1 MTAAAQGIGRASAEA
16 FAREGAE
23 VIATDLNQD
32 LLATLTGCTTRRLDV
47 TDVSAIA
54 ALAAE
59 VGPVDVLFNCVGI
72 VHAGTVLDCTD
83 TDWDRAFAVNATAM
97 FHTIR
102 AFLPGMLERGGGS
115 IINMSSVA
123 SSVTGVPNRFAY
135 GASKA
140 AVVGITKSV
149 AGDFVA
155 RGIRCNAICP
165 GTVESP
171 SLRRPR
177 SRASRLHRPQGGRR
191 AGRVRRP
198 PADGPPG
205 PAGRNRGAGGV
216 PRVGRIGLHHR
227 HGLGGRRRVDELMGR
242 VLVIGSDEEL
252 ARALRES
259 PALEG
264 HSVDTC
270 RGALEVLQE
279 ARVRPL
285 DVVVTDS
292 ARPVN
297 GAMTLV
303 EELNR
308 LRPGVRT
315 ILLAPALT
323 DNDVVT
329 ALRAQVFACFTAP
342 ANPRE
347 IADMAATAL
356 RTEDWRRGIEVVSGL
371 PTWMTLRVACGLVS
385 ADRIT
390 RFLTEWES
398 ALPDDQR
405 DLLMTAFREM
415 LLNAMEHGAGFDPGQ
430 VIEVTAARTERAI
443 VFHIR
448 DPGKGFNR
456 EALSHAAKGND
467 PASVMTVM
475 ENREAAGLRSGGFGM
490 LIVRQVV
497 DEMVYNEAGNEVLLI
512 KHLK

>member
-1 MTAAAQGIGRASAEA
+1 
-16 FAREGAE
+16 
-23 VIATDLNQD
+23 
-32 LLATLTGCTTRRLDV
+32 
-47 TDVSAIA
+47 
-54 ALAAE
+54 
-59 VGPVDVLFNCVGI
+59 
-72 VHAGTVLDCTD
+72 
-83 TDWDRAFAVNATAM
+83 
-97 FHTIR
+97 
-102 AFLPGMLERGGGS
+102 
-115 IINMSSVA
+115 
-123 SSVTGVPNRFAY
+123 
-135 GASKA
+135 
-140 AVVGITKSV
+140 
-149 AGDFVA
+149 
-155 RGIRCNAICP
+155 
-165 GTVESP
+165 
-171 SLRRPR
+171 
-177 SRASRLHRPQGGRR
+177 
-191 AGRVRRP
+191 
-198 PADGPPG
+198 
-205 PAGRNRGAGGV
+205 
-216 PRVGRIGLHHR
+216 
-227 HGLGGRRRVDELMGR
+227 MGR
-242 VLVIGSDEEL
+242 VLVIGSDEGL

-259 PALEG
+259 PALHG

-279 ARVRPL
+279 ARLRPL

-342 ANPRE
+342 VNPRE

-371 PTWMTLRVACGLVS
+371 PTWMTLRVACGMVS

-398 ALPDDQR
+398 ALPVDQR

-430 VIEVTAARTERAI
+430 VIEVTAARTDRAI

-467 PASVMTVM
+467 PASVMTAA
-475 ENREAAGLRSGGFGM
+475 ENREAAGMRSGGFGM

-512 KHLK
+512 KHLKKD

>member
-1 MTAAAQGIGRASAEA
+1 
-16 FAREGAE
+16 
-23 VIATDLNQD
+23 
-32 LLATLTGCTTRRLDV
+32 
-47 TDVSAIA
+47 
-54 ALAAE
+54 
-59 VGPVDVLFNCVGI
+59 
-72 VHAGTVLDCTD
+72 
-83 TDWDRAFAVNATAM
+83 
-97 FHTIR
+97 
-102 AFLPGMLERGGGS
+102 
-115 IINMSSVA
+115 
-123 SSVTGVPNRFAY
+123 
-135 GASKA
+135 
-140 AVVGITKSV
+140 
-149 AGDFVA
+149 
-155 RGIRCNAICP
+155 
-165 GTVESP
+165 
-171 SLRRPR
+171 
-177 SRASRLHRPQGGRR
+177 
-191 AGRVRRP
+191 
-198 PADGPPG
+198 
-205 PAGRNRGAGGV
+205 
-216 PRVGRIGLHHR
+216 
-227 HGLGGRRRVDELMGR
+227 MGR
-242 VLVIGSDEEL
+242 VLVIGSDEGL
-252 ARALRES
+252 ARTLRES
-259 PALEG
+259 PALKG

-342 ANPRE
+342 VNPRE

-398 ALPDDQR
+398 ALPEDQR

-430 VIEVTAARTERAI
+430 VIEVTAARTDRAI

-456 EALSHAAKGND
+456 EALSHAAKAND
-467 PASVMTVM
+467 PASVMSAM
-475 ENREAAGLRSGGFGM
+475 ETREAAGLRSGGFGM

-512 KHLK
+512 KHLKKD